1 MLYINIEPDDSFK
14 QKKLID
20 NISELR
26 STPKEEPPAF
36 TLSNLASLD
45 SDVKKDKKK
54 GKKKDKKKKKK
65 SENNL
70 SSMLDDSY
78 EYNTMDEVEEFSAL
92 LDVDNEAIKLLL
104 SDGEDSIAD
113 VIIGEGRDYNK
124 YKKSGDKLVEQF
136 GPELTYLYD
145 LLDEV
150 NLFGKELD
158 KQFNFVSGSKARG
171 MSKTSNDL
179 TQNIISNKKTKLDV
193 VKEIASIKKTIE
205 DLKIKHENATAK
217 RAGAEGGDL
226 SNEAS
231 AAMFMSN
238 IMKVGRNNFVEA
250 LENTDDE
257 QYTYD
262 MDKALNALSSERD
275 SDWEEDEQKPS
286 KSKFYDGF
294 YDEDELDEIDDLID
308 SRLDKEDFASRTAS
322 GDKYIMYE
330 NQQPSIMIKKCV
342 DTGDWNFIAVNKDKQ
357 EIAGYPLPEQETLG
371 KMKFSADGNIATDKY
386 GRTYRVIEYYSD
398 DIM

>member
-1 MLYINIEPDDSFK
+1 MLYINIEPDDSYK
-14 QKKLID
+14 HKKLID

-45 SDVKKDKKK
+45 SDVKKEKKK
-54 GKKKDKKKKKK
+54 EKKKDKKKKKK

-78 EYNTMDEVEEFSAL
+78 EFNSDIETEEYSSL
-92 LDVDNEAIKLLL
+92 LDVDNDAIKLLL

-124 YKKSGDKLVEQF
+124 YKKSGDKLMEQF

-150 NLFGKELD
+150 NIFGRELD

-205 DLKIKHENATAK
+205 DLKLKHENAVAK
-217 RAGAEGGDL
+217 RAGGEAGDL

-250 LENTDDE
+250 LENNDE
-257 QYTYD
+257 QYNYD
-262 MDKALNALSSERD
+262 MDKALNALSSD
-275 SDWEEDEQKPS
+275 YDNDWEEEQNSS
-286 KSKFYDGF
+286 KSVFYDSF
-294 YDEDELDEIDDLID
+294 YDEDEIGEIDEMID
-308 SRLDKEDFASRTAS
+308 SRLDKEDYASRTAS

-330 NQQPSIMIKKCV
+330 TQQPSIMIKKCI
-342 DTGDWNFIAVNKDKQ
+342 DNGDWNFIAVNKDKQ
-357 EIAGYPLPEQETLG
+357 EIAGYPLPDKETLG
-371 KMKFSADGNIATDKY
+371 RMKFSADGNIATDKY
-386 GRTYRVIEYYSD
+386 GRTYRVVEYYSD
-398 DIM
+398 DLM

>member
-1 MLYINIEPDDSFK
+1 MLYINIEPDDSYK
-14 QKKLID
+14 HKKLID

-45 SDVKKDKKK
+45 SDVKKEKKK
-54 GKKKDKKKKKK
+54 EKKKDKKKKKK
-65 SENNL
+65 NENNL

-78 EYNTMDEVEEFSAL
+78 EFNSDIETEEYSSL
-92 LDVDNEAIKLLL
+92 LDVDNDAIKLLL

-124 YKKSGDKLVEQF
+124 YKKSGDKLMEQF

-150 NLFGKELD
+150 NIFGRELD

-205 DLKIKHENATAK
+205 DLKLKHENAVAK
-217 RAGAEGGDL
+217 RAGGESSDL

-250 LENTDDE
+250 LENNDE
-257 QYTYD
+257 QYNYD
-262 MDKALNALSSERD
+262 MDKALNALSSEHD
-275 SDWEEDEQKPS
+275 NDWEEDGQS
-286 KSKFYDGF
+286 NKSKFYDGF
-294 YDEDELDEIDDLID
+294 YDEDEIDEIDELID

-330 NQQPSIMIKKCV
+330 NQQPSIMIKKCI
-342 DTGDWNFIAVNKDKQ
+342 DTGDWSFIAVNKDKQ
-357 EIAGYPLPEQETLG
+357 EIAGYPLPDKETLG
-371 KMKFSADGNIATDKY
+371 RMKFSADGNIATDKY

-398 DIM
+398 DIV

>member
-14 QKKLID
+14 HKKLID

-26 STPKEEPPAF
+26 STPKEVPPAF

-45 SDVKKDKKK
+45 SDVKKEKKK
-54 GKKKDKKKKKK
+54 DKKKDKKKKKK
-65 SENNL
+65 ENNL

-78 EYNTMDEVEEFSAL
+78 EFNSMEDTDEYSAL

-145 LLDEV
+145 LLDEM
-150 NLFGKELD
+150 NIFGKDLD
-158 KQFNFVSGSKARG
+158 KQFNFISGSKARG

-179 TQNIISNKKTKLDV
+179 TQNIIANKKAKLDV
-193 VKEIASIKKTIE
+193 VKEIATIKKTIE
-205 DLKIKHENATAK
+205 ELKLKHENAVAK
-217 RAGAEGGDL
+217 RNGSEAGDL

-250 LENTDDE
+250 LESNDE
-257 QYTYD
+257 QYNYD
-262 MDKALNALSSERD
+262 MDKALNALSSEQD
-275 SDWEEDEQKPS
+275 NDWEEDEQS
-286 KSKFYDGF
+286 NKSKFYDGF
-294 YDEDELDEIDDLID
+294 YDEDEIDEIDDLID
-308 SRLDKEDFASRTAS
+308 SRLDKEDYTSRTAS

-330 NQQPSIMIKKCV
+330 TQQPSIMIKKCI
-342 DTGDWNFIAVNKDKQ
+342 DSGDWNFIAVNKDKQ
-357 EIAGYPLPEQETLG
+357 EIAGYPLPDKETLG
-371 KMKFSADGNIATDKY
+371 RMKFSADGNIATDKF

>member
-1 MLYINIEPDDSFK
+1 MLYINIEPDDSYK
-14 QKKLID
+14 HKKLID

-45 SDVKKDKKK
+45 SDVKKEKKK
-54 GKKKDKKKKKK
+54 EKKKDKKKKKK
-65 SENNL
+65 NENNL

-78 EYNTMDEVEEFSAL
+78 EFNSDIETEEYSSL
-92 LDVDNEAIKLLL
+92 LDVDNDAIKLLL

-124 YKKSGDKLVEQF
+124 YKKSGDKLMEQF

-150 NLFGKELD
+150 NIFGRELD

-205 DLKIKHENATAK
+205 DLKLKHENAVAK
-217 RAGAEGGDL
+217 RAGGESGDL

-250 LENTDDE
+250 LENNDE
-257 QYTYD
+257 QYNYD
-262 MDKALNALSSERD
+262 MDKALNALSSEHD
-275 SDWEEDEQKPS
+275 NDWEEDGQS
-286 KSKFYDGF
+286 NKSKFYDGF
-294 YDEDELDEIDDLID
+294 YDEDEIDEIDELID

-330 NQQPSIMIKKCV
+330 NQQPSIMIKKCI
-342 DTGDWNFIAVNKDKQ
+342 DTGDWSFIAVNKDKQ
-357 EIAGYPLPEQETLG
+357 EIAGYPLPDKETLG
-371 KMKFSADGNIATDKY
+371 RMKFSADGNIATDKY

-398 DIM
+398 DIV